1 MTARRTSLMRAAA
14 IVSLCCGSTAWS
26 AAFQTQAP
34 PGALPQS
41 LYNEAMRAVRIGLQ
55 WLDRQQAPA
64 GHWSSP
70 QFPALTALAVWAHL
84 RSPDAVVTSDGVP
97 QVTVTPEA
105 QKGIDYILSCVRE
118 DGSIY
123 CHVEGMKGG
132 GLRNYNTA
140 LCAVALAATHDPRY
154 RGTVRRA
161 RAALIGMQHLG
172 QDKFYGGM
180 GYDAS
185 TQRAYADLSNLYL
198 SLEALRLTEDPLGDL
213 AGRDAARPLKG
224 EEDGARAAEDLN
236 WEAALKFITR
246 CQNLPDSNDQ
256 PWVGGPADDIGGF
269 VYHPGKSQAGESAG
283 PGGETRLRSYGSM
296 TYAGLLSFIYAK
308 VDRGD
313 RRVLAAFDW
322 IMRHYTLEENPGMG
336 AQGLYY
342 GYHTMAKALAAY
354 GEEILHLPKGKD
366 VKWRPALVK
375 KLVSLQRIAPKTGL
389 GYWVNDVGRWW
400 ESDPVLAT
408 CYSLLAIEVS
418 MARSDPR

>member
-1 MTARRTSLMRAAA
+1 MRARRIPLMRAAV
-14 IVSLCCGSTAWS
+14 VSLCWGSTVWTVEL
-26 AAFQTQAP
+26 QTPAP
-34 PGALPQS
+34 AGALPQS
-41 LYNEAMRAVRIGLQ
+41 LHNEALRAVRIGLQ

-64 GHWSSP
+64 GHWSNP
-70 QFPALTALAVWAHL
+70 KFPALTALAVWAHL
-84 RSPDAVVTSDGVP
+84 RSPDAVAMKDGMP
-97 QVTVTPEA
+97 QVAVTPEA

-140 LCAVALAATHDPRY
+140 LCAVALAATNNPRY
-154 RGTVRRA
+154 RDAVCRA

-172 QDKFYGGM
+172 PDKFYGGM

-198 SLEALRLTEDPLGDL
+198 SLEALRLTEEPLGDL
-213 AGRDAARPLKG
+213 GGRDAARPLKG
-224 EEDGARAAEDLN
+224 EEGAVKDLN
-236 WEAALKFITR
+236 WDAALKFITR
-246 CQNLPDSNDQ
+246 CQNLPGSNDQ

-269 VYHPGKSQAGESAG
+269 VYHPGKSQAGERSD
-283 PGGETRLRSYGSM
+283 PDGETRLRSYGSM

-308 VDRGD
+308 VDRDD
-313 RRVLAAFDW
+313 RRVQAAFDW
-322 IMRHYTLEENPGMG
+322 ITRHYTLEENPGMG

-354 GEEILHLPKGKD
+354 GEEVLHLPKGED

-375 KLVSLQRIAPKTGL
+375 KLVSLQRIDPKTGL
-389 GYWVNDVGRWW
+389 GYWVNDIGRWW

-408 CYSLLAIEVS
+408 CYGLLALEIA
-418 MARSDPR
+418 MARSGAS